1 MIPILKILIFLPILI
16 DFFWIF
22 ADYGNYFKMIMES
35 IFQHLILIFF
45 ERNLRMNLKKLND
58 FQFNRKEFAGSLGEL
73 GTLIPLSVA
82 LITINDLG
90 FTPIFLMVGLF
101 YLVTG
106 YYYRLPIPIQPLKV
120 VAAIAIAFPD
130 KITLPV
136 MSATGILFGIILT
149 LLAIT
154 GAIDHISRFFTRP
167 IVRGIQLGLGFIL
180 MIKGISLVNTPEL
193 FVNSVSMGGGNGFS
207 QSVIPFNLIIGI
219 GGFLL
224 GLVFISS
231 RRYQA
236 ALVLICTGIFAGVL
250 LGGGAKINWLLGPT
264 PLSLY
269 VPGAEDYWNA
279 LILLVIPQIPLT
291 IGNAI
296 MGTADTSKNL
306 FGEDQSCR
314 VTHKSLALD
323 MGIFNFFTGLIGA
336 MPMCHGAGGL
346 AAHHRF
352 GARTGGSNLMIGII
366 FVSVA
371 LILGKTGI
379 SIFSTIPNAILGV
392 LLMFAGLELA
402 LIVRDLD
409 NKKDFFTAFLI
420 AGIAVATK
428 NMGIAFGL
436 GIVVSQ
442 VLKLDRIKI

>member
-1 MIPILKILIFLPILI
+1 
-16 DFFWIF
+16 
-22 ADYGNYFKMIMES
+22 
-35 IFQHLILIFF
+35 
-45 ERNLRMNLKKLND
+45 MNLKKLNE
-58 FQFNRKEFAGSLGEL
+58 FKFNRLEFAGSLGDL

-82 LITINDLG
+82 LITVNNLG

-101 YLVTG
+101 YLATG
-106 YYYRLPIPIQPLKV
+106 VYYRLPIPVQPLKV

-149 LLAIT
+149 LLALS
-154 GAIDHISRFFTRP
+154 GLIDQISRLFTRP

-180 MIKGISLVNTPEL
+180 MIKGISMVSTPAL
-193 FVNSVSMGGGNGFS
+193 FVSGAGDIS
-207 QSVIPFNLIIGI
+207 QSGIPFNLFIGVA
-219 GGFLL
+219 GFLL

-231 RRYQA
+231 RRYPA
-236 ALVLICTGIFAGVL
+236 ALVLIFFGIITGML
-250 LGGGAKINWLLGPT
+250 LGGSSKIDWLLGPT
-264 PLSLY
+264 SISLY
-269 VPGAEDYWNA
+269 TPGINDYWNA

-296 MGTADTSKNL
+296 IGTADTSKNL

-314 VTHKSLALD
+314 VTHKMMALD
-323 MGIFNFFTGLIGA
+323 MGIFNFLTGLIAA

-346 AAHHRF
+346 AAHYRF
-352 GARTGGSNLMIGII
+352 GARSGGSNLMIGVI
-366 FVSVA
+366 FIAVA
-371 LILGKTGI
+371 LLLGKTGI
-379 SIFSTIPNAILGV
+379 SIFSAIPNAILGV

-409 NKKDFFTAFLI
+409 SKKDFFTAFLI
-420 AGIAVATK
+420 AGIAVTTK

-436 GIVVSQ
+436 GIVVSC
-442 VLKLDRIKI
+442 VLKSEKIKL